1 MSPISRGCGCSDW
14 TSDLWTG
21 YSSLLSVVLRSF
33 VARVWQPSF
42 PSGLRPDTSL
52 RDRGRHFGG
61 RSQGDLGHG
70 YFHSTTPR
78 RPGPPQSGG
87 RPVLS
92 GSKWHLGLALAPRR
106 FPADEQP
113 ETGTTRLLLRWFPPN
128 RTVDGFV
135 FIRSPIPSWPALL
148 FPARQPRGVAG
159 GTPHKSRRRLA
170 GCRAPAL
177 DPALAGRTVCR
188 AACAR

>member
-1 MSPISRGCGCSDW
+1 LATFFS
-14 TSDLWTG
+14 
-21 YSSLLSVVLRSF
+21 
-33 VARVWQPSF
+33 
-42 PSGLRPDTSL
+42 SGLRPDTSL
-52 RDRGRHFGG
+52 RDRGRRFGG

-70 YFHSTTPR
+70 YFNSTTPR
-78 RPGPPQSGG
+78 RPGPPQSGE

-106 FPADEQP
+106 SPADEQP
-113 ETGTTRLLLRWFPPN
+113 ETGTTRLRQSPPPN
-128 RTVDGFV
+128 IDGFFSKTTVDGFV
-135 FIRSPIPSWPALL
+135 FRPSRIVSWPALL

-170 GCRAPAL
+170 GHRAPAP
-177 DPALAGRTVCR
+177 DPAPVGKSVCH